1 MGYRKGG
8 LMTNKDNDEEI
19 GDDSTHKNKVG
30 LTYLPFTRLDNLKVI
45 GSNLRDFSTPRLYV

>member
-1 MGYRKGG
+1 
-8 LMTNKDNDEEI
+8 MTNKDNDEEI